1 LTILNGE
8 KRGGKMK
15 NYAKI
20 YALVLVLALVT
31 VWAGGCASSQT
42 GKSAKEGAVLGAVGG
57 AVAGGVSALIFGGNV
72 AQGAAA
78 GAAIGAASGA
88 ATGATAGAMADNQA
102 KQQQAKEQQVEELK
116 KRIGDQNFEAATFL
130 AKCNHRK
137 AIDTA
142 QKAESSA
149 DAQQRLYAL
158 YIQAVAAEESG
169 DQKLASSVYSRV
181 LQEDPSRGPEDK
193 LKTQCLQG
201 VMKVQKI
208 RQENGL
214 PPLCK

>member
-1 LTILNGE
+1 
-8 KRGGKMK
+8 MK
-15 NYAKI
+15 KYTKI
-20 YALVLVLALVT
+20 CGLVLALGLAT
-31 VWAGGCASSQT
+31 VWAMGCASSQA
-42 GKSAKEGAVLGAVGG
+42 GKGAKEGAVLGAVGG

-72 AQGAAA
+72 GQGVAA

-88 ATGATAGAMADNQA
+88 ATGATSGAMADNAA

-142 QKAESSA
+142 QKAEASSQ

-158 YIQAVAAEESG
+158 YIQAVSAEESG

-181 LQEDPSRGPEDK
+181 IQQDPSRGPEDK

>member
-1 LTILNGE
+1 
-8 KRGGKMK
+8 MK
-15 NYAKI
+15 NYVKI
-20 YALVLVLALVT
+20 CALVLALGLVT
-31 VWAGGCASSQT
+31 VCAGGCASSQA
-42 GKSAKEGAVLGAVGG
+42 GKGAKDGAVLGAVGG

-88 ATGATAGAMADNQA
+88 ATGATAGAMAD
-102 KQQQAKEQQVEELK
+102 KQMKDQQAKEQQVEEIK

-137 AIDTA
+137 AINTA
-142 QKAESSA
+142 QKAESSTQ

-158 YIQAVAAEESG
+158 YIQALAAEESG
-169 DQKLASSVYSRV
+169 DQKLASSMYSRII
-181 LQEDPSRGPEDK
+181 QEEPSRGPEEK

-201 VMKVQKI
+201 VMKIQKV

>member
-1 LTILNGE
+1 
-8 KRGGKMK
+8 MK

-20 YALVLVLALVT
+20 CALVLALGLAT
-31 VWAGGCASSQT
+31 VWAGGCASSQA

-72 AQGAAA
+72 GQGAAA

-88 ATGATAGAMADNQA
+88 ATGATAGAMAD
-102 KQQQAKEQQVEELK
+102 KQMKDQQAKEQQVEEVK
-116 KRIGDQNFEAATFL
+116 KRIGDLNFEAATFL
-130 AKCNHRK
+130 AKCNHKK

-142 QKAESSA
+142 QKAEASA

-158 YIQAVAAEESG
+158 YIQALAAEESG
-169 DQKLASSVYSRV
+169 DQKLASSMYSRV
-181 LQEDPSRGPEDK
+181 IQEEPSRGPEEK

-201 VMKVQKI
+201 VMKIQKV

>member
-1 LTILNGE
+1 
-8 KRGGKMK
+8 MK
-15 NYAKI
+15 SYVRI
-20 YALVLVLALVT
+20 CALVLALGLVT

-72 AQGAAA
+72 AQSAAA

-88 ATGATAGAMADNQA
+88 ATGATAGAMAD
-102 KQQQAKEQQVEELK
+102 KQMKDQQAKEQQLEELK

-142 QKAESSA
+142 QKAEASSQ

-158 YIQAVAAEESG
+158 YIQALAAEESG
-169 DQKLASSVYSRV
+169 DQKLASSMYSRV
-181 LQEDPSRGPEDK
+181 IQEDPSRGPEEK

-201 VMKVQKI
+201 VMKIQKV

>member
-1 LTILNGE
+1 
-8 KRGGKMK
+8 MK
-15 NYAKI
+15 NYLKI
-20 YALVLVLALVT
+20 CALVLALGLVT
-31 VWAGGCASSQT
+31 VWAGGCASSQA

-72 AQGAAA
+72 GQGVAA

-88 ATGATAGAMADNQA
+88 ATGATAGAMAD
-102 KQQQAKEQQVEELK
+102 KQMKDQQAKEQQVEEIK

-142 QKAESSA
+142 KKAEASSQ
-149 DAQQRLYAL
+149 DGQQRLYAL
-158 YIQAVAAEESG
+158 YIQALAAEESG
-169 DQKLASSVYSRV
+169 DQKLASLMYSRII
-181 LQEDPSRGPEDK
+181 QEEPSRGPEEK

-201 VMKVQKI
+201 VMKIQKV

>member
-1 LTILNGE
+1 
-8 KRGGKMK
+8 MK
-15 NYAKI
+15 SYVRI
-20 YALVLVLALVT
+20 CALVLALGLVT
-31 VWAGGCASSQT
+31 VWAGGCASSQA
-42 GKSAKEGAVLGAVGG
+42 GKGAKDGAVLGAVGG

-72 AQGAAA
+72 GQGVAA

-88 ATGATAGAMADNQA
+88 ATGATAGAMAD
-102 KQQQAKEQQVEELK
+102 KQMKDQQAKEQQVEEIK

-142 QKAESSA
+142 QKAEASSQ
-149 DAQQRLYAL
+149 DSQQRLYAL

-181 LQEDPSRGPEDK
+181 IQQDPSRGPEDK

>member
-1 LTILNGE
+1 
-8 KRGGKMK
+8 
-15 NYAKI
+15 
-20 YALVLVLALVT
+20 
-31 VWAGGCASSQT
+31 
-42 GKSAKEGAVLGAVGG
+42 VLGAVGG
-57 AVAGGVSALIFGGNV
+57 AVAGGVGALIFGGNV

-88 ATGATAGAMADNQA
+88 ATGATAGAMADREAKEQQA
-102 KQQQAKEQQVEELK
+102 KQQQIEELK
-116 KRIGDQNFEAATFL
+116 KRIGDQNFEAATYL

-137 AIDTA
+137 AIDSA
-142 QKAESSA
+142 QKAEASSQ
-149 DAQQRLYAL
+149 DSQQRLYAQ
-158 YIQAVAAEESG
+158 YIQAIAAEESG

-181 LQEDPSRGPEDK
+181 LQEDPSRGPEEK

-201 VMKVQKI
+201 VMKVQKV